1 MNDEEHAY
9 LAQQLAAK
17 FRWFNTGSRLWSA
30 VHHWSLGLSAV
41 CSALAAVVLKLN
53 WAHEVFPAAA
63 DRDDLAAVLAALATL
78 ITAISAA
85 GSFGRK
91 WQSNRI
97 SRGRVERLQIAL
109 SDPAAN
115 AATIRHE
122 LQDII
127 KQHDERLIGTPL
139 K

>member
-1 MNDEEHAY
+1 MHDEERAY

-17 FRWFNTGSRLWSA
+17 FRWFNTGSHLWSA
-30 VHHWSLGLSAV
+30 VHHWSLGISAV

-53 WAHEVFPAAA
+53 WAHEVFPTAA

-109 SDPAAN
+109 SDPTAN
-115 AATIRHE
+115 TSTIRHE